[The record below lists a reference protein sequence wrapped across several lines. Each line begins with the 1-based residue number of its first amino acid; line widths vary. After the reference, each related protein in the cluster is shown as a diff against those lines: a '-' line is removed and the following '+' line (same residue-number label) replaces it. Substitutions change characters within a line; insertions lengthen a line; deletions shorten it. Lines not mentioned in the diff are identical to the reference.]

1 MSSDFKLDSPTKL
14 QISYT
19 YTYSLKS
26 VYSRHTTVHDE
37 GGGVVAACV
46 CAASSAVAVAA
57 LSRVAGPEDRNQYT
71 CQPVEEK

>member
-1 MSSDFKLDSPTKL
+1 MNCTDVWLQTWL
-14 QISYT
+14 AHQIS
-19 YTYSLKS
+19 YSLKS

-57 LSRVAGPEDRNQYT
+57 LSRVAGPEDRDQYT
-71 CQPVEEK
+71 YQPVEEK